1 MAPAKTATPKKAA
14 TKKTPT
20 KKTPPS
26 TKSKGKRTA
35 TTPINKSKRAPLK
48 AQKDNQADP
57 GDVAQVEDEKP
68 RLAPFSDE
76 VLRNIFEHCLEEQ
89 VEGCYVAQRSLA
101 NLMRVNSVFHRLA
114 GPLLYRSPNVMDLEA
129 FFYGI
134 EKSRAWDYHIY
145 FDPFNLDNSYRYR
158 YPVGNRYTKISL
170 LDNVKQLKILSC
182 LVPRINQED
191 GEETKLDNHYLRDL
205 VKNPKYQLCY
215 GHYRKMKDAFEKSL
229 RFKKGRITPN
239 LQSLHIGSTKRFKYE
254 GIRGDFI
261 NDLVRLEI
269 NFGNHMEQSRLEL
282 WRRLQPKEVIEY
294 QNDITG
300 SIRYENLQMLLG
312 RGQFQLPNVWTVH
325 TNLLEPFSVIW
336 GCTNRIVLREHTE
349 QDVKWRKIRRKMS
362 KDNGR
367 ARSYPTFGYIP
378 PPQPSE
384 TRHVNIDI
392 EVDMDDDELV
402 FDYPD
407 DDDILY
413 YDAYNLKSPQ
423 YSINIIRNTLIQH
436 HLTRMISGT
445 VNSSLKRD
453 LEDYSTFEIYGFEQ
467 VHLYEDSVYDHVWNL
482 RKRIM
487 ADWQKD
493 GKVDMDYIEKQ
504 NQEYGV
510 AFDSATP
517 TLHPSEISRERSEL
531 RKFFKYSNRSWMNSE
546 TNENSSEPVIRFL
559 LLEKLADS
567 GKKRKKLEEE
577 EDEWSMD

>member
-1 MAPAKTATPKKAA
+1 
-14 TKKTPT
+14 
-20 KKTPPS
+20 
-26 TKSKGKRTA
+26 
-35 TTPINKSKRAPLK
+35 
-48 AQKDNQADP
+48 
-57 GDVAQVEDEKP
+57 
-68 RLAPFSDE
+68 
-76 VLRNIFEHCLEEQ
+76 
-89 VEGCYVAQRSLA
+89 
-101 NLMRVNSVFHRLA
+101 
-114 GPLLYRSPNVMDLEA
+114 
-129 FFYGI
+129 
-134 EKSRAWDYHIY
+134 
-145 FDPFNLDNSYRYR
+145 
-158 YPVGNRYTKISL
+158 
-170 LDNVKQLKILSC
+170 
-182 LVPRINQED
+182 
-191 GEETKLDNHYLRDL
+191 
-205 VKNPKYQLCY
+205 
-215 GHYRKMKDAFEKSL
+215 
-229 RFKKGRITPN
+229 
-239 LQSLHIGSTKRFKYE
+239 
-254 GIRGDFI
+254 
-261 NDLVRLEI
+261 
-269 NFGNHMEQSRLEL
+269 
-282 WRRLQPKEVIEY
+282 
-294 QNDITG
+294 
-300 SIRYENLQMLLG
+300 
-312 RGQFQLPNVWTVH
+312 
-325 TNLLEPFSVIW
+325 
-336 GCTNRIVLREHTE
+336 
-349 QDVKWRKIRRKMS
+349 MS

-467 VHLYEDSVYDHVWNL
+467 VHLYEDSVYDHVWNS

-531 RKFFKYSNRSWMNSE
+531 RKCKIQFWLSQMDYEVMKELQKVFKYSNRSWMNSE
-546 TNENSSEPVIRFL
+546 TNENSSGPVIRFL